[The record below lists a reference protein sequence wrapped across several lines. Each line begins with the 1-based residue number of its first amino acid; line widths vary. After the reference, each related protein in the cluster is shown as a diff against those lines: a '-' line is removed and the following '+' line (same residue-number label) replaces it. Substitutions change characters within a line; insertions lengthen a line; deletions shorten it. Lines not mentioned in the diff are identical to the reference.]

1 MVDLPEIEEKEE
13 EEVEV
18 EPPLIVV
25 PRSKPIDIPP
35 PAVRRRSVV
44 LHVCSICKEAQWECD
59 GARCVYCEECED
71 LYVTSVESGEQ
82 KH

>member
-1 MVDLPEIEEKEE
+1 MVDLPEIEVE

-18 EPPLIVV
+18 EPLIDV
-25 PRSKPIDIPP
+25 PRSKPIDIP

-59 GARCVYCEECED
+59 GERCVYCEECED
-71 LYVTSVESGEQ
+71 LYVMSVESGEQ